1 MTHAFMPT
9 QPGRDFWWNV
19 SRIHKKLQL
28 RQNLLLTGKLLT
40 QHIKLFIKSKTHLNA
55 VIVTV
60 DLMAIVGKVPQAFI
74 VHREN
79 PRHSQNEHLFP
90 VPSLLKNPLAKNS
103 YLHPP
108 VCFIFRWRQLRKVRM
123 GRAVWGSNVV
133 GLKVQQLHSARQP
146 RCPRTQVVVLDA
158 G

>member
-1 MTHAFMPT
+1 
-9 QPGRDFWWNV
+9 
-19 SRIHKKLQL
+19 
-28 RQNLLLTGKLLT
+28 
-40 QHIKLFIKSKTHLNA
+40 
-55 VIVTV
+55 
-60 DLMAIVGKVPQAFI
+60 MAIVGKVPQAFI

-103 YLHPP
+103 YLHLP
-108 VCFIFRWRQLRKVRM
+108 VCFIFRWRQLRKARM

-146 RCPRTQVVVLDA
+146 RCPRTQVVVLHSHCLAFKSRNKTLAKMLEIWDRA
-158 G
+158 GVGKEFMCTLNHFSSAPPYHF

>member
-9 QPGRDFWWNV
+9 QPDRDFWWNV

-28 RQNLLLTGKLLT
+28 RQNLLLTGKLFT

-79 PRHSQNEHLFP
+79 PRHPPRHKNL
-90 VPSLLKNPLAKNS
+90 SLLKINSACKGFNNHLLA
-103 YLHPP
+103 
-108 VCFIFRWRQLRKVRM
+108 CFIFRWE
-123 GRAVWGSNVV
+123 GEDG
-133 GLKVQQLHSARQP
+133 
-146 RCPRTQVVVLDA
+146 
-158 G
+158 